1 MPSDKTVPSRPP
13 PRSGDG
19 IRDTID
25 SIIIAFILAFVFR
38 AFVAEAFVIP
48 TGSMAPSLYGRH
60 AIHRCSNCR
69 YPFAFSVD
77 ANEDVLRSQ
86 VAITCPNC
94 NSHNDIVGGPSDQQ
108 PTESGDRILVL
119 KWPYDFGGQLLGPQ
133 RWSVVVFKN
142 PLDGKQ
148 NYIKRLIGL
157 PNEAL
162 EIIDGDIY
170 TAPADQLSA
179 DLRRKL
185 LSDPLAAPNRGLTAA
200 DLDSLSK
207 ALRIQRKS
215 DSAQD
220 ALWMIHYD
228 HDYPPINSVVDAPF
242 WNAGGL
248 PAATGW
254 DASTPHVKFDGR
266 DDAVH
271 SLRLAGKPIAD
282 FYAYNTRSFQSSGH
296 DLRYVGDVR
305 LRFVLEPA
313 ATKGEFSTFLS
324 RNNDEFQ
331 ATMQADGT
339 VTLAHRTG
347 DAPWRPLSSA
357 KIDPLAPG
365 KEHLI
370 DFQNA
375 DYRVLLRID
384 ERVVVQTND
393 SQYKPD
399 PSRLLKGAGATG
411 PFDGDDRPAQVAIS
425 ARGMPL
431 EVRHLSV
438 QRDVFYRSIPTES
451 DMGHTNPYVMGNVA
465 AWGTANN
472 PIYLREGEFFVCG
485 DNSPASKDSRLWW
498 EKGDFVL
505 RRGDAY
511 QRGTV
516 PADQLIGQAF
526 FVYWPS
532 GHRLGERGLPV
543 VPNVGR
549 MRPIK

>member
-1 MPSDKTVPSRPP
+1 MPSDKSSSNRPQ

-48 TGSMAPSLYGRH
+48 TGSMAPSLYGKH

-69 YPFAFSVD
+69 YPFAFGVD
-77 ANEDVLRSQ
+77 ASEEIIREPSPV
-86 VAITCPNC
+86 VCPNC
-94 NSHNDIVGGPSDQQ
+94 NSRSDFVGGRSDPQ
-108 PTESGDRILVL
+108 PTDSGDRILVL
-119 KWPYDFGGQLLGPQ
+119 KWPYDFGGQLLGPR

-157 PNEAL
+157 PNEVL

-170 TAPADQLSA
+170 AAPAEQLSTE
-179 DLRRKL
+179 LRQKL
-185 LSDPLAAPNRGLTAA
+185 LSDPLQSPGRGLSSA
-200 DLDSLSK
+200 DLDQLRRS
-207 ALRIQRKS
+207 LRIQRKP

-228 HDYPPINSVVDAPF
+228 HDFPPMSSVPDAPF
-242 WNAGGL
+242 WSAGG
-248 PAATGW
+248 PQAATGW
-254 DASTPHVKFDGR
+254 EASTPRVEFDGR
-266 DDAVH
+266 DDAEHV
-271 SLRLAGKPIAD
+271 LRLAGKPIVD
-282 FYAYNTRSFQSSGH
+282 FYAYNVRMAAAG
-296 DLRYVGDVR
+296 REACYVGDVR
-305 LRFVLEPA
+305 LRFVLEPTA
-313 ATKGEFSTFLS
+313 AKGEVSAYLS
-324 RNNDEFQ
+324 RNSDDFR
-331 ATMQADGT
+331 ATIQADGT
-339 VTLAHRTG
+339 VTLSHRVGET
-347 DAPWRPLSSA
+347 PWRTLASA
-357 KIDPLAPG
+357 RLDPLAQG
-365 KEHLI
+365 QEHI
-370 DFQNA
+370 VDFQNA
-375 DYRVLLRID
+375 DYHVSLRID
-384 ERVVVQTND
+384 DRVVVQTTD
-393 SQYKPD
+393 DQYKPD
-399 PSRLLKGAGATG
+399 LRRILSTIGSGGFR
-411 PFDGDDRPAQVAIS
+411 DGDDVPAQVAIS

-431 EVRHLSV
+431 KIRHLLV
-438 QRDVFYRSIPTES
+438 QRDVFYRSTASES
-451 DMGHTNPYVMGNVA
+451 DMAHANPYVLANVR
-465 AWGTANN
+465 AWGTATN
-472 PIYLREGEFFVCG
+472 PIFLRKGEFFVCG

-505 RRGDAY
+505 RRGADY

-543 VPNVGR
+543 IPNVGR